1 MDFAEPTTPPPAAPR
16 AAALVFIFIT
26 VVLDVLAL
34 GIIVPVLPGLVRGFL
49 GGDTARGAEIYG
61 GFGTVWAAMQFG
73 FAPVLGALSD
83 RFGRRP
89 VILLSN
95 FGLGLDY
102 VLMALAPNL
111 GWLFVGR
118 VVSGV
123 TAASFPTAGAY
134 IADVTPPEKR
144 AAGYGM
150 LGAAFGIGFV
160 LGPALGGVL
169 GNVNPRLPFWTA
181 AALSLANACY
191 GLCVLPESLPP
202 ERRAAFSWRKA
213 NPVAA
218 LDLLRSHRELLGL
231 AACNVLSFLAHE
243 VYPSVY
249 VIYAGFRFGWNP
261 RDVGLAL
268 AAAGVCGAVVQGALI
283 RPAVT
288 RLGERGAIFTGL
300 GFGVLGFALYGLASR
315 PWAFLLAIP
324 LAALWGLAGPPTQSM
339 MSRRVEGD
347 EQGRLQ
353 GAMSSLRGIT
363 GMIGPALFTLTF
375 AAFIPGGRMARAGG
389 QVVGAPFLLS
399 GGLLGGALLV
409 ALAVTTRR
417 DEEVVGAVSL
427 GRGEPPGFTSEV
439 P

>member
-1 MDFAEPTTPPPAAPR
+1 MTSADPPTPPGAR
-16 AAALVFIFIT
+16 RSAALVFIFIT

-34 GIIVPVLPGLVRGFL
+34 GIIVPVLPGLVRDFL
-49 GGDTARGAEIYG
+49 GGSTARGAEIYG
-61 GFGTVWAAMQFG
+61 WFGTVWAAMQFV

-102 VLMALAPNL
+102 VLMALAPTL

-118 VVSGV
+118 VVSGI

-134 IADVTPPEKR
+134 IADVSPPEKR

-150 LGAAFGIGFV
+150 LGAAFSLGFV

-169 GNVNPRLPFWTA
+169 GNINPRLPFWTA

-191 GLCVLPESLPP
+191 GLFVLPESLTP
-202 ERRAAFSWRKA
+202 ERRAPFSWRKA

-218 LDLLRSHRELLGL
+218 LDLLRSHKELLGL
-231 AACNVLSFLAHE
+231 AASYVLGALSHE

-249 VIYAGFRFGWNP
+249 VIYAGYRFGWDP
-261 RDVGLAL
+261 RAMGLAL
-268 AAAGVCGAVVQGALI
+268 AAAGVCGAVVQGALV
-283 RPAVT
+283 RPVVT
-288 RLGERGAIFTGL
+288 RLGERGTLLLGL
-300 GFGVLGFALYGLASR
+300 GFGVLGFAVYGLAWR
-315 PWAFLLAIP
+315 GDVFLLAIP
-324 LAALWGLAGPPTQSM
+324 LAALWGLAGPPNQSM
-339 MSRRVEGD
+339 MSRRVGVS

-353 GAMSSLRGIT
+353 GATSSLRGIT
-363 GMIGPALFTLTF
+363 GMMGPVLFTATF
-375 AAFIPGGRMARAGG
+375 AAFIPGGRMARAGWR
-389 QVVGAPFLLS
+389 VPGAPFFLSTLL
-399 GGLLGGALLV
+399 LFGALLV
-409 ALAVTTRR
+409 AVVVTTRR
-417 DEEVVGAVSL
+417 DDVVIDAD
-427 GRGEPPGFTSEV
+427 RGPTEPPRFTSEV

>member
-1 MDFAEPTTPPPAAPR
+1 MAANDPTSPPDARR

-34 GIIVPVLPGLVRGFL
+34 GIIVPVLPGLVRDFL

-61 GFGTVWAAMQFG
+61 AFGTVWAAMQFG

-111 GWLFVGR
+111 GWLFAGR
-118 VVSGV
+118 VISGI

-169 GNVNPRLPFWTA
+169 GNINPRLPFWTA

-191 GLCVLPESLPP
+191 GLFVLPESLPP

-231 AACNVLSFLAHE
+231 AASNTLSFLAHE

-249 VIYAGFRFGWNP
+249 VIYAGYRFGWSTQTM
-261 RDVGLAL
+261 GLAL
-268 AAAGVCGAVVQGALI
+268 AAAGVCGALVQGGLVK
-283 RPAVT
+283 PAVAS
-288 RLGERGAIFTGL
+288 LGERGAVFVGL
-300 GFGVLGFALYGLASR
+300 GFGVLGFALYGLA
-315 PWAFLLAIP
+315 WNGTMFLLAVP
-324 LAALWGLAGPPTQSM
+324 LAALWGLGGPPQQSM
-339 MSRRVEGD
+339 MSRRVSAS

-353 GAMSSLRGIT
+353 GANSSLRGIT
-363 GMIGPALFTLTF
+363 GMVGPVLFTAIF
-375 AAFIPGGRMARAGG
+375 AAFIPGGRMARAGWR
-389 QVVGAPFLLS
+389 VPGAPFYLSSLLV
-399 GGLLGGALLV
+399 LGALIV
-409 ALAVTTRR
+409 AWAVTTRR
-417 DEEVVGAVSL
+417 DDMVIDADL
-427 GRGEPPGFTSEV
+427 EPAEPSAFTSEV
-439 P
+439 L

>member
-1 MDFAEPTTPPPAAPR
+1 MNQIEPSIAR
-16 AAALVFIFIT
+16 RDAALIFIFIT

-118 VVSGV
+118 VISGI
-123 TAASFPTAGAY
+123 TSASFSTAGAY

-144 AAGYGM
+144 AAGFGM

-169 GNVNPRLPFWTA
+169 GDLNPRLPFWTA
-181 AALSLANACY
+181 GVLSLANACY
-191 GLCVLPESLPP
+191 GLFVLPESLTPA
-202 ERRAAFSWRKA
+202 RRAAFSWRKA

-231 AACNVLSFLAHE
+231 AAVAFLNFMAHE
-243 VYPSVY
+243 IYPSVY
-249 VIYAGFRFGWNP
+249 VIYASYRFHWDP
-261 RDVGLAL
+261 RTMGLSL
-268 AAAGVCGAVVQGALI
+268 AAAGVCGALVQGGLAP
-283 RPAVT
+283 RAVAW
-288 RLGERGAIFTGL
+288 LGERRALLVGL
-300 GFGVLGFALYGLASR
+300 TFGIAGFAVYGAAGNG
-315 PWAFLLAIP
+315 WMFLLAIP
-324 LAALWGLAGPPTQSM
+324 INSLWGLASPPLSSM
-339 MSRRVEGD
+339 MSRRVGAS

-353 GAMSSLRGIT
+353 GANSSMRGIT
-363 GMIGPALFTLTF
+363 GMVGPILFTLTF
-375 AAFIPGGRMARAGG
+375 AAFIPGGRIANFGWRFI
-389 QVVGAPFLLS
+389 GAPFFLSSLL
-399 GGLLGGALLV
+399 LFGALLV
-409 ALAVTTRR
+409 GWAVTTRR
-417 DEEVVGAVSL
+417 DDVVIDADL
-427 GRGEPPGFTSEV
+427 EPAESPAFTSEV
-439 P
+439 R

>member
-1 MDFAEPTTPPPAAPR
+1 MNPADPPPSLLTAR
-16 AAALVFIFIT
+16 RAALVFIFIT

-49 GGDTARGAEIYG
+49 GGDTSRGAEYYG
-61 GFGTVWAAMQFG
+61 WFGTVWAAMQFG

-118 VVSGV
+118 VVSGI

-150 LGAAFGIGFV
+150 LGAAFGLGFV

-191 GLCVLPESLPP
+191 GLFVLPESLPP
-202 ERRAAFSWRKA
+202 GRRAAFSWRKA

-218 LDLLRSHRELLGL
+218 LDLLRSHGELLGL
-231 AACNVLSFLAHE
+231 AASNVLGFLAHE
-243 VYPSVY
+243 VFPSVY
-249 VIYAGFRFGWNP
+249 VIYAGYRFGWNP
-261 RDVGLAL
+261 REMGLAL
-268 AAAGVCGAVVQGALI
+268 AGAGVCGAVVQGGLT
-283 RPAVT
+283 RPVVA
-288 RLGERGAIFTGL
+288 RLGERGALFTGL
-300 GFGVLGFALYGLASR
+300 VFGVLGFLLYG
-315 PWAFLLAIP
+315 WAWRGEIFLLAIP
-324 LAALWGLAGPPTQSM
+324 LAALWGLAAPPAQSM
-339 MSRRVEGD
+339 MSRRVEAS

-353 GAMSSLRGIT
+353 GANSSLRGIT
-363 GMIGPALFTLTF
+363 GMIGPVLFTSIF
-375 AAFIPGGRMARAGG
+375 AAFIPGGRMARAGW
-389 QVVGAPFLLS
+389 QVPGAPFYLSSLLLC
-399 GGLLGGALLV
+399 GGLLV
-409 ALAVTTRR
+409 AVAVTTRR
-417 DEEVVGAVSL
+417 DDVVIDADRVPA
-427 GRGEPPGFTSEV
+427 EPPAFTSEV

>member
-1 MDFAEPTTPPPAAPR
+1 MDSADTPPTPNARR
-16 AAALVFIFIT
+16 AAALVFVFIT

-49 GGDTARGAEIYG
+49 GGDTARSAEIYG

-102 VLMALAPNL
+102 LLMALAPNL

-118 VVSGV
+118 VISGI
-123 TAASFPTAGAY
+123 TSASFPTAGAY
-134 IADVTPPEKR
+134 IADVTPPDKR
-144 AAGYGM
+144 AAGFGM

-169 GNVNPRLPFWTA
+169 GDINPRLPFWTA
-181 AALSLANACY
+181 GVLSLANACY
-191 GLCVLPESLPP
+191 GLFVLPESLAP

-231 AACNVLSFLAHE
+231 AAVAFLTFLAHE
-243 VYPSVY
+243 IYPSVY
-249 VIYAGFRFGWNP
+249 VIYANYRFGWDP
-261 RDVGLAL
+261 RTMGLSL
-268 AAAGVCGAVVQGALI
+268 AAAGVCGALVQGLLT
-283 RPAVT
+283 RPAVAW
-288 RLGERGAIFTGL
+288 LGERRALLVGTMCGVTG
-300 GFGVLGFALYGLASR
+300 FSVYGTAR
-315 PWAFLLAIP
+315 NGWWFLLAIP
-324 LAALWGLAGPPTQSM
+324 MNALWGLAGPPLSSM
-339 MSRRVEGD
+339 MSRRVGVS

-353 GAMSSLRGIT
+353 GANSSLRGIT
-363 GMIGPALFTLTF
+363 GMVGPVLFTLTF
-375 AAFIPGGRMARAGG
+375 AAFIPGGRMARAGW
-389 QVVGAPFLLS
+389 QLVGAPFYLSSLL
-399 GGLLGGALLV
+399 LFGALTV
-409 ALAVTTRR
+409 GWVVTTRR
-417 DEEVVGAVSL
+417 DDVADTPLEIS
-427 GRGEPPGFTSEV
+427 EPDRFTSEV
-439 P
+439 L